1 MKMKAAVIILNWN
14 GERLLQEFLPSVIA
28 NTNPRLASIVVA
40 DNASTD
46 GSVALLRERFPEV
59 ELLLLDE
66 NYGFAGGYNRAI
78 AAREEEVVVLLNSDV
93 EVAAGWLEP
102 LLAALE
108 ADRRL
113 VAVQP
118 KIRSYR
124 DKTSFEYAGACGG
137 FIDYL
142 GFPFCRGRVL
152 GVIERDEGQYDDVR
166 EVFWCSGAALCI
178 RREDY
183 LAAGGLDERFFA
195 HMEEID
201 LCWRIRNRGGILKV
215 CPQSVV
221 YHLGGASLPMNHP
234 RKLFLNYRNNLLML
248 YKNLS
253 PKAWRRVAWR
263 RCMLDWAAAVLF
275 LLKGERKNVVAVFQA
290 RHEFARMKKFYRQ
303 PSATPHDAC
312 IYPHSLVFRY
322 YFRRLRIFSR
332 LWE

>member
-221 YHLGGASLPMNHP
+221 YHLGGGSLPMNHP

-248 YKNLS
+248 YKNL
-253 PKAWRRVAWR
+253 PLKAWRRVAWR

-303 PSATPHDAC
+303 PSATLHDAC

>member
-46 GSVALLRERFPEV
+46 SSVALLRECFPEV
-59 ELLLLDE
+59 ELLPLDE

-221 YHLGGASLPMNHP
+221 YHLGGGSLPMNHP
-234 RKLFLNYRNNLLML
+234 CKLFLNYRNNLLML
-248 YKNLS
+248 YKNLPS
-253 PKAWRRVAWR
+253 KAWRRVAWR

-275 LLKGERKNVVAVFQA
+275 LLKGERKNAVAVFQA
-290 RHEFARMKKFYRQ
+290 RHEFARMKKFYQQ

>member
-1 MKMKAAVIILNWN
+1 MEMKAAVIILNWN
-14 GERLLQEFLPSVIA
+14 GDRLLQEFLPSVIA
-28 NTNPRLASIVVA
+28 NTNSRLASIVVA

-221 YHLGGASLPMNHP
+221 YHLGGGSLPMNHP

-248 YKNLS
+248 YKNLPS
-253 PKAWRRVAWR
+253 KAWRRVAWR

>member
-46 GSVALLRERFPEV
+46 GSVALLREHFPEV

-118 KIRSYR
+118 KIRS
-124 DKTSFEYAGACGG
+124 
-137 FIDYL
+137 
-142 GFPFCRGRVL
+142 
-152 GVIERDEGQYDDVR
+152 GVSWVSLSVTKGNTTMCVK
-166 EVFWCSGAALCI
+166 FSGAVGRHCAF
-178 RREDY
+178 
-183 LAAGGLDERFFA
+183 AGRTIWQPEGWMNAFLPIWKKSTF
-195 HMEEID
+195 
-201 LCWRIRNRGGILKV
+201 V
-215 CPQSVV
+215 
-221 YHLGGASLPMNHP
+221 GASVIG
-234 RKLFLNYRNNLLML
+234 
-248 YKNLS
+248 
-253 PKAWRRVAWR
+253 A
-263 RCMLDWAAAVLF
+263 
-275 LLKGERKNVVAVFQA
+275 
-290 RHEFARMKKFYRQ
+290 EF
-303 PSATPHDAC
+303 
-312 IYPHSLVFRY
+312 
-322 YFRRLRIFSR
+322 
-332 LWE
+332 

>member
-28 NTNPRLASIVVA
+28 NTNSRLASIVVA

-221 YHLGGASLPMNHP
+221 YHLGGGSLPVNHP